1 MAKQSKSS
9 GHTGKVK
16 IRVIEFEVEGSDDT
30 MQESLKS
37 ITAALNKGMTAA
49 QPNRVRYIPAPNQQ
63 EEELEEQELED
74 LEEEG
79 QPQAATRK
87 PSTPKKPPTT
97 KLLEISFTDTT
108 PTLKDFIADKSPK
121 SVLQKALVIA
131 YWYKHYKQIPEITA
145 DHLFTAYRHLQW
157 TVPRDPGQ
165 AIRDLRH
172 KRRTQL
178 TAGSTPGAST
188 INHIGENIVM
198 QMGRGE

>member
-1 MAKQSKSS
+1 MAKQSKPS
-9 GHTGKVK
+9 GQAGKVK
-16 IRVIEFEVEGSDDT
+16 IRVIEFEVEGSDET

-49 QPNRVRYIPAPNQQ
+49 QPSRVKYITAPHQQ
-63 EEELEEQELED
+63 EDQPEEHELD
-74 LEEEG
+74 DSEEEE
-79 QPQAATRK
+79 PTAAAVRK
-87 PSTPKKPPTT
+87 PSSPKKPPPT

-108 PTLKDFIADKSPK
+108 PTLKEFITEKSPK
-121 SVLQKALVIA
+121 SVLHKALVIA
-131 YWYKHYKQIPEITA
+131 YWYKHYKKTPEITS

-178 TAGSTPGAST
+178 TAGSTPGASV
-188 INHIGENIVM
+188 INHVGENIVM
-198 QMGRGE
+198 EMGKGD